1 MLYSYAL
8 WICVMDI
15 DDIQNRRFFLRNLG
29 VLGGGIL
36 AATSPWLSIFADV
49 KDTSGERL
57 KLGVIGPGSRGR
69 FLMKFLAKN
78 KKVDIVAIADI
89 YQPSI
94 DEALEIVPTAKVYK
108 DYRRLL
114 ADKNIQQPVCLK
126 FCVNIEISRNNLGID
141 YLIPEYT
148 PANKEKEREF
158 LQKAG
163 YIRKFDKSKNII
175 VYEVRDSK
183 RLLQPYR
190 AE

>member
-1 MLYSYAL
+1 MHEEFDTIQEENFLEEITEVSRYHLGSSIYLYAVFSESEFNNMYNTNNIKTPVYL
-8 WICVMDI
+8 YE
-15 DDIQNRRFFLRNLG
+15 
-29 VLGGGIL
+29 
-36 AATSPWLSIFADV
+36 SPQI
-49 KDTSGERL
+49 
-57 KLGVIGPGSRGR
+57 
-69 FLMKFLAKN
+69 AK
-78 KKVDIVAIADI
+78 IM
-89 YQPSI
+89 
-94 DEALEIVPTAKVYK
+94 
-108 DYRRLL
+108 

-175 VYEVRDSK
+175 VYKVRDSK